1 MNDPPANEQS
11 PNERDAFYLAH
22 MLECIDAIESYSAA
36 GDVESDERTLDAVVR
51 RLQILTE
58 SSKRVSAALKAASPD
73 VPWREL
79 AGFRNVVVHDY
90 LAISMERILPIIS
103 RDIPSL
109 KEKLAAIL
117 AALRPADRS

>member
-1 MNDPPANEQS
+1 
-11 PNERDAFYLAH
+11 
-22 MLECIDAIESYSAA
+22 MLH
-36 GDVESDERTLDAVVR
+36 
-51 RLQILTE
+51 RLQILAE
-58 SSKRVSAALKAASPD
+58 SSKRVSDELKTVYPD

-90 LAISMERILPIIS
+90 LAISKERILPIVS

-117 AALRPADRS
+117 AALRPGDRS

>member
-1 MNDPPANEQS
+1 LNDPPANEQT
-11 PNERDAFYLAH
+11 PNERDAFYLVH
-22 MLECIDAIESYSAA
+22 MLECIDAIESYCAA
-36 GDVESDERTLDAVVR
+36 ASVESDGRTLDSVLR

-58 SSKRVSAALKAASPD
+58 SSKRVSHELKAACPD

-90 LAISMERILPIIS
+90 LAISTERILPIVS

-109 KEKLAAIL
+109 KVKLATIL

>member
-1 MNDPPANEQS
+1 
-11 PNERDAFYLAH
+11 
-22 MLECIDAIESYSAA
+22 
-36 GDVESDERTLDAVVR
+36 VESDERTLDAVLR
-51 RLQILTE
+51 RLQIMTE
-58 SSKRVSAALKAASPD
+58 SSKRVSDELKAAYPN

-90 LAISMERILPIIS
+90 RAISTERMLPIIS

-109 KEKLAAIL
+109 KEKLATIL

>member
-1 MNDPPANEQS
+1 LSDPPANEQT

-22 MLECIDAIESYSAA
+22 MLECIGAIESYCAT
-36 GDVESDERTLDAVVR
+36 GDVQSDERTLDAVLR

-58 SSKRVSAALKAASPD
+58 SSNRVSDELKAAFPD

-90 LAISMERILPIIS
+90 LAISTERILPIVS

-117 AALRPADRS
+117 SALRPADR